1 MHYSQYFYTR
11 FKSIQSGVI
20 LETTTTRT
28 AKATT
33 RSASTSTARTAEA
46 SASTGTARTSHAL
59 TGCLAS
65 EEVQAIYNV

>member
-28 AKATT
+28 AKTATAPT
-33 RSASTSTARTAEA
+33 TAARSTEA
-46 SASTGTARTSHAL
+46 SASTGTAKTTHAL
-59 TGCLAS
+59 ASCLAS
-65 EEVQAIYNV
+65 EEVQAINDV